1 MMGTIRVDY
10 DNARAEANKLLS
22 AADDCERVVRQ
33 LRAASRSIP
42 AEWEGA
48 AADAFLIAVERRIAE
63 LTKLGSD
70 IRGSAKQIRRIADDL
85 EEAERRIRSQID
97 AGVIALSGS
106 IDSHALDVLKADDI
120 CHV

>member
-33 LRAASRSIP
+33 LRAASRSVP

-63 LTKLGSD
+63 LQSLDQISEDPRSRSGALPTTLKKRNAGSD
-70 IRGSAKQIRRIADDL
+70 
-85 EEAERRIRSQID
+85 
-97 AGVIALSGS
+97 
-106 IDSHALDVLKADDI
+106 LKSTQ
-120 CHV
+120 V

>member
-1 MMGTIRVDY
+1 MGTIRVDY

-33 LRAASRSIP
+33 LRAASRSVP

-106 IDSHALDVLKADDI
+106 IDSHALDVLKSDDI